1 MSDYHYINEKAGSE
15 TYHQERLEVF
25 DPLDPHQICPKR
37 SPEAVSE
44 AIKDIIKDKVV
55 CELGCAEGDNMVFMA
70 KYAKKV
76 VGLEYD
82 PNRYN
87 VAVKRGLDVVMEDY
101 FDENYSLP
109 QADVHYVWPV
119 DTIPDNARVIK
130 KILLD
135 ERLKGKIIIAGD
147 ASFGREEFTVS
158 RLVEIY
164 KGTSLLVP
172 YNEGSWKRGHGTFIL
187 GIIDAATPYGMTRWI
202 GTAGTADSRYG

>member
-135 ERLKGKIIIAGD
+135 ERLKGKMY
-147 ASFGREEFTVS
+147 
-158 RLVEIY
+158 RLFY
-164 KGTSLLVP
+164 SLLQTPPNKMCV
-172 YNEGSWKRGHGTFIL
+172 YLHTDKLRHLRCDHTYIQRSLF
-187 GIIDAATPYGMTRWI
+187 AALFCVHR
-202 GTAGTADSRYG
+202 RL